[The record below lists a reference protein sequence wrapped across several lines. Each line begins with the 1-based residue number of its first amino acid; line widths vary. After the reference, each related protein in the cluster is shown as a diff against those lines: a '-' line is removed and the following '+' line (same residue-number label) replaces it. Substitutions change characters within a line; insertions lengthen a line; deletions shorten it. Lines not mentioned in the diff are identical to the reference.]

1 MSGLDVTRAM
11 ANGDEPERIFRQ
23 AIRFHQAQKI
33 LMKSPDDQREVL
45 VQPVCVVAA
54 FTIELMLKC
63 LIRIEGGSPPQIH
76 DLLDLFNRLRAPTRE
91 RLEAIWSDYVQQLT
105 PNTIEAFKQVGV
117 TIEPQLISALAAG
130 RRAFELIRYWH
141 EDPDEDYAF
150 YLGAL
155 PNMLM
160 KVVFDLRPDW
170 AEPANKSGRTE
181 RARAISVAVAALR
194 QQRLFRRRQ
203 LGAVIAAREQMAVDV
218 RRRSRP

>member
-1 MSGLDVTRAM
+1 M
-11 ANGDEPERIFRQ
+11 ANGDEPERILQQ
-23 AIRFHQAQKI
+23 AISCYKVVQI
-33 LMKSPDDQREVL
+33 LKEKPDDRNEAVAI
-45 VQPVCVVAA
+45 VVCLLEA
-54 FTIELMLKC
+54 FTSELLLKC

-117 TIEPQLISALAAG
+117 TIEPQLTSALAAG

-160 KVVFDLRPDW
+160 RVVFDLRPDW
-170 AEPANKSGRTE
+170 AETANK
-181 RARAISVAVAALR
+181 
-194 QQRLFRRRQ
+194 
-203 LGAVIAAREQMAVDV
+203 
-218 RRRSRP
+218 